1 MSTLSIFGAG
11 PTGLTLAWIYAK
23 QGRKVVVYDKYKNVG
38 GSWATKWTEDGLF
51 TQHSPQILTSA
62 YVNTFDLFDEMKI
75 DKSRFLQPYKSSWTN
90 MDLGAG
96 DVFVLGLAYMDY
108 MVRNLDHITVNE
120 YLGNSL
126 SDRGQR
132 AIESVCYLLDG
143 IPPSTMTM
151 GELLGTFD
159 QTAFYSTLEM
169 SKATDDPI
177 DGMGTLWKRALDE
190 LGVEFKFNTE
200 LVAIEY
206 DGFNLVAN
214 VVGGRITIH
223 RPDELVLS
231 IDPRGIVGVLDK
243 SPDVNWSWGKNAR
256 THLTKG
262 MYHSLSIQ
270 FHFDEDD
277 LYVTPETA
285 NGTSTA
291 FGIIC
296 VKVPSSV
303 TRSGST
309 LSSTILNLEH
319 VTGMDA
325 ESVKRESWR
334 QIRLAN
340 PHLPEM
346 PRSITIGEGTE
357 YDTGKWKFDLSAAA
371 RTTLGPFP
379 SRGII
384 HHISIVG
391 PVNDRRFKA
400 TTMEAAVEAA
410 KLFAGQPI
418 RHSYTLSK
426 TIWLVLLLLV
436 VLVLW
441 RISDKV

>member
-90 MDLGAG
+90 MDLAAG

-143 IPPSTMTM
+143 IPPSMMTM
-151 GELLGTFD
+151 GELLGAFD

-169 SKATDDPI
+169 SKASDDEF

-190 LGVEFKFNTE
+190 IGVEFEFNSE
-200 LVAIEY
+200 LINIEY
-206 DGFNLVAN
+206 DGFDLAAN
-214 VVGGRITIH
+214 VVKDTNGRHIKV
-223 RPDELVLS
+223 DEIILAT
-231 IDPRGIVGVLDK
+231 DPRGTVGILDR
-243 SPDVNWSWGKNAR
+243 SPDVNWSWGKNMR
-256 THLTKG
+256 YHLTKG

-270 FHFDEDD
+270 FHFDEEGI
-277 LYVTPETA
+277 YVTPETA
-285 NGTSTA
+285 NGTSTP

-296 VKVPSSV
+296 VKVPDGV
-303 TRSGST
+303 RGGGGST
-309 LSSTILNLEH
+309 LSSTILNLDH
-319 VTGMDA
+319 VEGMDD

-340 PHLPEM
+340 PHLPET
-346 PRSITIGEGTE
+346 PREVTIGEGTTWTDQRWE
-357 YDTGKWKFDLSAAA
+357 FDLSAAA
-371 RTTLGPFP
+371 HTTLGPFE
-379 SRGII
+379 SRGAIPN
-384 HHISIVG
+384 ISIVG

-426 TIWLVLLLLV
+426 TIWLILLLLV
-436 VLVLW
+436 LW
-441 RISDKV
+441 RMFDKRD